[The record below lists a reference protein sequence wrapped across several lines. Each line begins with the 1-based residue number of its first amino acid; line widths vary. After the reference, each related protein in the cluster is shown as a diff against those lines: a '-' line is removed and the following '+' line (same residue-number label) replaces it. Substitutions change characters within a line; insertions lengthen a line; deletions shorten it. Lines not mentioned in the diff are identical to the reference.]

1 MMDFNGF
8 YGLPSHCDKY
18 WILTITQDCSL
29 NYDMLKNNRE
39 TYNYNML

>member
-18 WILTITQDCSL
+18 WISIITSNNPL
-29 NYDMLKNNRE
+29 NYGYKKNNII
-39 TYNYNML
+39 TYH